1 MDCVLFFA
9 FKAKKI
15 VPAFSLEL
23 IASFGNEDFF
33 SDEKRGQLESNI
45 TSQLKV
51 TKAAGGRKL
60 VRIIWNELHFI
71 ME

>member
-45 TSQLKV
+45 TS
-51 TKAAGGRKL
+51 
-60 VRIIWNELHFI
+60 
-71 ME
+71 